1 MTKYGMTMARQTPS
15 FSEVTSHPET
25 SAAGSNGGSDGN
37 LLPITGHKPNGQNY
51 LLWSQSVMMFICGKG
66 RDDYLTEVAA
76 PPSKEDPKYRTWK
89 LENNMVMS
97 WFINSMTNEIGE
109 NFLLYGTAKDIWVA
123 AKETYSSFD
132 NSSEL
137 FAIES
142 ILHDLRQGDLTV
154 TQYFN
159 ALTQN
164 WQELDMFEEY
174 DWKCPEDGIKYR
186 KIIEK
191 KRLYKFLLGLNKDLD
206 EVRGRIMGLKPLP
219 SIQEAFSEVRMEESR
234 KKVMMGPPTTN
245 HSPEGYALS
254 V

>member
-1 MTKYGMTMARQTPS
+1 MAQQSQS

-25 SAAGSNGGSDGN
+25 SAIGSNGGSDGN
-37 LLPITGHKPNGQNY
+37 LLPITGHKLNGQNY
-51 LLWSQSVMMFICGKG
+51 LQWSQSVMMFICRKG
-66 RDDYLTEVAA
+66 RDDYLTGVAV

-97 WFINSMTNEIGE
+97 WLINSMTNEIGE
-109 NFLLYGTAKDIWVA
+109 NFLLYLTAKDIWDA

-137 FAIES
+137 FAVES
-142 ILHDLRQGDLTV
+142 ILHDLRQGDLTI

-159 ALTQN
+159 TLTRN
-164 WQELDMFEEY
+164 WQQLDMFEEY
-174 DWKCPEDGIKYR
+174 DWNCPEDGIKYQ

-206 EVRGRIMGLKPLP
+206 EV
-219 SIQEAFSEVRMEESR
+219 
-234 KKVMMGPPTTN
+234 
-245 HSPEGYALS
+245 
-254 V
+254 